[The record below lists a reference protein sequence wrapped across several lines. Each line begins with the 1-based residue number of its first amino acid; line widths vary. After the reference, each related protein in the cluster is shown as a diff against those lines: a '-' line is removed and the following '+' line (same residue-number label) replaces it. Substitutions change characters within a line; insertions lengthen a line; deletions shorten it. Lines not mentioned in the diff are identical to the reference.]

1 MLRKGTHLEFINV
14 LRQTADAFCEVAM
27 VEIERLNQRPVRKPE
42 KRLRIQ
48 KEMTSLE
55 TLRHTTLVRWLRATR
70 RRDAG

>member
-42 KRLRIQ
+42 KRVENS
-48 KEMTSLE
+48 KG
-55 TLRHTTLVRWLRATR
+55 
-70 RRDAG
+70 DDFP